1 VESVIHFRPIE
12 LFDQRQ
18 LDAFLLEH
26 RDTSI
31 FLRSNLA
38 RSGLQF
44 QPKPFHAHYVGA
56 FSGLTLT
63 GVAAHC
69 WNGMLLVQAAD
80 HVHGLVRACVAYSGR
95 KVSGF
100 CGPLEQVREAQ
111 VGLSLADAPA
121 AMKEDEWLYGLDL
134 ESVIVPG
141 ILAHGVV
148 TARPPRPEERD
159 LLCAW
164 RLAYDIETLGATDS
178 LETRERSAR
187 ALDQQIADGNTWIAL
202 EAVRPVSLSAF
213 NAALPDIVQLGGIYT
228 PPELRGR
235 GYAKAAVAASLLA
248 ARERGVSRAVLF
260 TSNPS
265 AARSYEAVGFRRLG
279 DFGLVLLR

>member
-1 VESVIHFRPIE
+1 MIHFRPIE
-12 LFDQRQ
+12 AFDATE
-18 LDAFLLEH
+18 LDAFLREH

-31 FLRSNLA
+31 FIRSNVF

-56 FSGLTLT
+56 FQGAKLL

-69 WNGMLLVQAAD
+69 WNGMLLVEAAD
-80 HVHGLVRACVAYSGR
+80 HTGELAKACVAYSGR
-95 KVSGF
+95 RVSGF
-100 CGPLEQVREAQ
+100 CGPLDQVRLAQ
-111 VGLSLADAPA
+111 AALNLAGAPA
-121 AMKEDEWLYGLDL
+121 AMNADEWLYGLDL
-134 ESVIVPG
+134 TDIIVPRVLQLG
-141 ILAHGVV
+141 GV

-164 RLAYDIETLGATDS
+164 RLAYDIETLGSTDS
-178 LETRERSAR
+178 QDARERSAR
-187 ALDQQIADGNTWIAL
+187 MLDQQIADGNAWIAL
-202 EAVRPVSLSAF
+202 EEGRPVSLSAF
-213 NAALPDIVQLGGIYT
+213 NAALADIVQLGGIYT

-235 GYAKAAVAASLLA
+235 GFAKAAVAASLLA
-248 ARERGVSRAVLF
+248 ARQRGVSRAVLF

-265 AARSYEAVGFRRLG
+265 AARSYEAVGFQRLG

>member
-1 VESVIHFRPIE
+1 VILFRPIE
-12 LFDQRQ
+12 LFDWQQ
-18 LDAFLLEH
+18 LDAFLLKH

-44 QPKPFHAHYVGA
+44 QPKPFHAHYVGE

-80 HVHGLVRACVAYSGR
+80 HIGELVRACVGYSGR

-111 VGLSLADAPA
+111 VALDLADAPT
-121 AMKEDEWLYGLDL
+121 AMNEDEWLYGLDL
-134 ESVIVPG
+134 AKITVPE
-141 ILAHGVV
+141 ILERGVV

-164 RLAYDIETLGATDS
+164 RLAYDIETLGSTDS
-178 LETRERSAR
+178 LETRERSSR
-187 ALDQQIADGNTWIAL
+187 ALDQQVAEGNAWIAL
-202 EAVRPVSLSAF
+202 EAGHPVSLSAF

-235 GYAKAAVAASLLA
+235 SYAKAAVAASLLA